1 VEAAVV
7 LVRLVAFAAGVTL
20 FGAPLF
26 VLYGLPR
33 ENASAGALRPILIV
47 AAFLTILAATV
58 GLVLQTGEMAGD
70 PSAGLDLATL
80 RDVLAGGGFGI
91 SMAVRVLAGLLAL
104 VPLIARRAGRGLWG
118 LTAVLGAVSLAAI
131 AWSGHGGADEG
142 AAGLVHALA
151 DVVHLLSA
159 GVWLGAL
166 AALLL
171 LLNQRSSSSAS
182 SSAAVV
188 DLHGALKGFAGVG
201 SATVALIVASGLVNS
216 WFLIGPSHIGDFAY
230 SLWGR
235 LLLIKLAL
243 FTAMLGLAALNRFR
257 LTPRLGATLASDPAA
272 ALGDLRR
279 SLAQETAAGLAVLAL
294 VAALGRLAPP
304 ISS

>member
-1 VEAAVV
+1 MEAAVV

-33 ENASAGALRPILIV
+33 ENDSAGALRPILIV
-47 AAFLTILAATV
+47 AALLTILAAAA

-70 PSAGLDLATL
+70 PSAGLDPATL

-91 SMAVRVLAGLLAL
+91 SMAVRVVAGLLAL
-104 VPLIARRAGRGLWG
+104 VALIARRAGRGLWG
-118 LTAVLGAVSLAAI
+118 LTAALGAVSLAAI

-151 DVVHLLSA
+151 DVAHLLSA

-171 LLNQRSSSSAS
+171 LLNQRSSSST
-182 SSAAVV
+182 AVV

-201 SATVALIVASGLVNS
+201 SATVALIVVSGLVNS
-216 WFLIGPSHIGDFAY
+216 WFLVGPRHLGDVAG

-235 LLLIKLAL
+235 VLLIKLAV

-257 LTPRLGATLASDPAA
+257 LTPRLEATLASDPAA

-279 SLAQETAAGLAVLAL
+279 SLALETAAGLAVLAL

-304 ISS
+304 ISG

>member
-1 VEAAVV
+1 MEAAVV
-7 LVRLVAFAAGVTL
+7 LVRLAAFAGGVTL

-26 VLYGLPR
+26 VVYGLPR
-33 ENASAGALRPILIV
+33 EHDGPGALRPVLV
-47 AAFLTILAATV
+47 AAALLTVLAAAA

-70 PSAGLDLATL
+70 PGAGLDPATL
-80 RDVLAGGGFGI
+80 GEVLTGGAFGV
-91 SMAVRVLAGLLAL
+91 STVVRAAAGLLAL
-104 VPLIARRAGRGLWG
+104 ILLIALRPGRAVWRL
-118 LTAVLGAVSLAAI
+118 AAALGAVGLAAI

-166 AALLL
+166 AALGL
-171 LLNQRSSSSAS
+171 LLNRRAPASSADA
-182 SSAAVV
+182 AAVA
-188 DLHGALKGFAGVG
+188 DLHGALHGFAGVG
-201 SATVALIVASGLVNS
+201 SAAVAVIVASGLANG
-216 WFLIGPSHIGDFAY
+216 WFLVGPQHVGDVAG

-243 FTAMLGLAALNRFR
+243 FAAMLGLAALNRFR
-257 LTPRLGATLASDPAA
+257 LTPRLEA
-272 ALGDLRR
+272 ALAGDPRAALSDLRR
-279 SLAQETAAGLAVLAL
+279 SLALETAAGLAVLAL

-304 ISS
+304 ISG

>member
-1 VEAAVV
+1 MEAAVV
-7 LVRLVAFAAGVTL
+7 LVRLGAFAAGVTL

-33 ENASAGALRPILIV
+33 ETDSAGALRPILIV
-47 AAFLTILAATV
+47 AALLTSLAAAA

-70 PSAGLDLATL
+70 PSAGLDAATL

-91 SMAVRVLAGLLAL
+91 SMAVRVAAGLLAL
-104 VPLIARRAGRGLWG
+104 VLLIAFRAGHALWG
-118 LTAVLGAVSLAAI
+118 LTATLGAVSLAAI
-131 AWSGHGGADEG
+131 TWSGHGGADEG

-166 AALLL
+166 AALGL
-171 LLNQRSSSSAS
+171 LLNRRSP
-182 SSAAVV
+182 SSAAVA

-201 SATVALIVASGLVNS
+201 SATVAIIVASGLVNS
-216 WFLIGPSHIGDFAY
+216 WFLVGPRHIGDFAG

-243 FTAMLGLAALNRFR
+243 FAAMLGFAALNRYR
-257 LTPRLGATLASDPAA
+257 LTPRLEATLAGDPAA

-279 SLAQETAAGLAVLAL
+279 SLALETAVGLAVLVL
-294 VAALGRLAPP
+294 VAALGRQAPP
-304 ISS
+304 ISG

>member
-171 LLNQRSSSSAS
+171 MLNQRSSSAS
-182 SSAAVV
+182 SSVAVV

-216 WFLIGPSHIGDFAY
+216 WFLVGPSHIGDFAY

-235 LLLIKLAL
+235 LLLIKLAV

-257 LTPRLGATLASDPAA
+257 LTPRLEATLASDPAA

-304 ISS
+304 LSG

>member
-80 RDVLAGGGFGI
+80 RDALAGGGFGI

-166 AALLL
+166 GALLL
-171 LLNQRSSSSAS
+171 MLNQRSSSAS
-182 SSAAVV
+182 SSAAAV

-216 WFLIGPSHIGDFAY
+216 WFLVGPSHIGDFAY

-257 LTPRLGATLASDPAA
+257 LTPRLEATLASDPAA

-304 ISS
+304 ISG